1 MWRCCARPRSRTS
14 NRTSELMTRPLRW
27 HRHGGSAAELAGMP
41 VVTAAEMRSAEK
53 ALFARGVPSFD
64 VMATAGCAVVEAIT
78 ARWSGRFRRALVLAG
93 PGNNGG
99 DGFIVAR
106 ELAALGWSV

>member
-1 MWRCCARPRSRTS
+1 MSRRTGARLDSTSR
-14 NRTSELMTRPLRW
+14 MTRPLRW
-27 HRHGGSAAELAGMP
+27 HRHGASAAELAGMP

-64 VMATAGCAVVEAIT
+64 VMATAGRAVVDAINH
-78 ARWSGRFRRALVLAG
+78 RWSNRFRRTLVLAG

-106 ELAALGWSV
+106 ELAALGWAVHVA